1 MKKQV
6 LALAGVLSL
15 LLVAGTA
22 LAQSP
27 ITADVPFNFTVNK
40 TSMPAGK
47 YSISNVGT
55 DSSTLLIQ
63 SKDRQ
68 YSKLFLPNRAEAPTV
83 AQRTK
88 LVFHCYGKDQCFLYQ
103 IWVQGAKRGRE
114 LPPSSF
120 EREIA
125 ANQDSRNVP
134 VLASVH

>member
-1 MKKQV
+1 
-6 LALAGVLSL
+6 
-15 LLVAGTA
+15 
-22 LAQSP
+22 
-27 ITADVPFNFTVNK
+27 
-40 TSMPAGK
+40 MPAGE

-55 DSSTLLIQ
+55 DSLLIQ

-68 YSKLFLPNRAEAPTV
+68 HSKLFLPNRAEGPTV

-103 IWVQGAKRGRE
+103 IWVQGARRGRE

-120 EREIA
+120 EREVA

-134 VLASVH
+134 VLASVR